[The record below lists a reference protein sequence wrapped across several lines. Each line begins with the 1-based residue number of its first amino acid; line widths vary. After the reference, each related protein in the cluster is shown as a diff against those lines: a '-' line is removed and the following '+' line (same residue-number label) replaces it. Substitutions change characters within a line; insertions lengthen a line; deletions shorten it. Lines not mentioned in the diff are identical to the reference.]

1 MNAVHGDDELGIP
14 GHASHRGEIKRIQE
28 LAGELGLS
36 YEAEGD
42 MTRIALGDLLVE
54 VRDEPGGEG
63 VIQVMAVMP
72 EPGSAHGVLCPMA
85 RVIDAIRGYERY
97 EYSLESIAGYSTLSF
112 TAYYTDI
119 FEAYRNIEPVLRVLA
134 EASK

>member
-1 MNAVHGDDELGIP
+1 MHGEDELGIP
-14 GHASHRGEIKRIQE
+14 GHASHKDEIKRVQE

-72 EPGSAHGVLCPMA
+72 EPGSARSVLCSMA
-85 RVIDAIRGYERY
+85 RVIDAVRGYERF

>member
-1 MNAVHGDDELGIP
+1 MHGEDELGIP
-14 GHASHRGEIKRIQE
+14 GHASHKDEIKRVQE

-42 MTRIALGDLLVE
+42 MTRIALGDLLIE

-72 EPGSAHGVLCPMA
+72 EPGSAHDVLCSMA
-85 RVIDAIRGYERY
+85 RVIDAVRGYERF
-97 EYSLESIAGYSTLSF
+97 EYSLEPIAGYSTLSF

-134 EASK
+134 ETSK